1 MEKTGFGRRF
11 VEMLGLMVAGLVLSA
26 SAGVAADLTQL
37 AEQGEAVFNQKC
49 SACHTIGQGD
59 RPTGPDLVGVTER
72 REPSWLVRMI
82 QEPGGL
88 IAEKDPDVLQL
99 LQRFNNLPMPAL
111 GLSAAEVE
119 AVLVYLAHP
128 TEVQHHLPESSTAT
142 MPAGNAENGRA
153 LYVGSATFA
162 KGGAPCLAC
171 HGIAGAG
178 LGLAAGANFAP
189 DLTSMYESYGAE
201 GVVSLLETLPFPS
214 MEPIYASRP
223 LTPEEQAD
231 VTAFL
236 AQVAGQPPLQ
246 AGGQVAWHVAVGLAA
261 LVGLLILFGWG
272 RLNGVRRP
280 LVEGLR
286 KGKGE
291 LR

>member
-1 MEKTGFGRRF
+1 MDETGLGRRLVRLLTLLVAF
-11 VEMLGLMVAGLVLSA
+11 LALGATAGI
-26 SAGVAADLTQL
+26 AADLTQL
-37 AEQGEAVFNQKC
+37 AEQGEAVFHQKC
-49 SACHTIGQGD
+49 IACHTIGEGD
-59 RPTGPDLVGVTER
+59 RPTGPDLSGVTER
-72 REPSWLVRMI
+72 RDRPWLVRMI
-82 QEPGGL
+82 QEPGRL
-88 IAEKDPDVLQL
+88 IAEKDPTALQL
-99 LQRFNNLPMPAL
+99 LEQFNNLPMPAS
-111 GLSAAEVE
+111 GLSEAELD
-119 AVLVYLAHP
+119 AVLVYLTHP
-128 TEVQHHLPESSTAT
+128 AEEQHHLPEAAAGTL
-142 MPAGNAENGRA
+142 PLGNADKGRD
-153 LYVGSATFA
+153 LYIGTVAFA

-171 HGIAGAG
+171 HGVAGAG

-189 DLTSMYESYGAE
+189 DLTSMYESYGDE
-201 GVVSLLETLPFPS
+201 GVLSLLETLPFPS

-223 LTPEEQAD
+223 LTAEEQAD

-286 KGKGE
+286 QGKGG

>member
-1 MEKTGFGRRF
+1 MDETGLGRRL
-11 VEMLGLMVAGLVLSA
+11 VRLLTLMVAFLALVA
-26 SAGVAADLTQL
+26 SAGLAADLTQS
-37 AEQGEAVFNQKC
+37 AEQGEAVFRQKC
-49 SACHTIGQGD
+49 IACHAIGEGD
-59 RPTGPDLVGVTER
+59 RPTGPDLAGVTER
-72 REPSWLVRMI
+72 RDRPWLVRMI
-82 QEPGGL
+82 REPGRL
-88 IAEKDPDVLQL
+88 IAEKDPTALQL
-99 LQRFNNLPMPAL
+99 LDQFNNLPMPAI
-111 GLSAAEVE
+111 GLNDADME

-128 TEVQHHLPESSTAT
+128 AEVQHHLPDASSA
-142 MPAGNAENGRA
+142 AIVVGSVDKGRD
-153 LYVGSATFA
+153 LYVGTVAFA

-189 DLTSMYESYGAE
+189 DLTSMYENYGDE
-201 GVVSLLETLPFPS
+201 GVLSLLETLPFPS

-223 LTPEEQAD
+223 LTAEEQAD

-236 AQVAGQPPLQ
+236 AEVAGQPPLQ
-246 AGGQVAWHVAVGLAA
+246 AGGVVVGHVAIGLAV

-280 LVEGLR
+280 LVGGLR

>member
-1 MEKTGFGRRF
+1 METTGLGLRL
-11 VEMLGLMVAGLVLSA
+11 VKLLGLMVVGLALNAWDGS
-26 SAGVAADLTQL
+26 AADLPQQ
-37 AEQGEAVFNQKC
+37 AEQGEAVFNQRC
-49 SACHTIGQGD
+49 IACHSIGQGD
-59 RPTGPDLVGVTER
+59 RPTGPDLAGVTGR
-72 REPSWLVRMI
+72 RERPWLVRMI
-82 QEPGGL
+82 QEPGRL
-88 IAEKDPDVLQL
+88 IAENDPEVLL
-99 LQRFNNLPMPAL
+99 LLEKFNNLPMPAL
-111 GLSAAEVE
+111 GLSDAEVE

-128 TEVQHHLPESSTAT
+128 AEVQHHVSESAAGAV
-142 MPAGNAENGRA
+142 PAGDPDMGRD
-153 LYVGSATFA
+153 LYVGSAAFA

-246 AGGQVAWHVAVGLAA
+246 AGGQVAGHVAIAVAVLAA
-261 LVGLLILFGWG
+261 FLVLFGWG
-272 RLNGVRRP
+272 RLKGVRRP
-280 LVEGLR
+280 LVEGLG
-286 KGKGE
+286 KGKGGA
-291 LR
+291 R